1 MASLS
6 RRDFARL
13 AAAAS
18 LAPASLA
25 PRAAR
30 ADTPK
35 PVIIAEGGAAEERIE
50 DTRSALDLAINQGCD
65 FIQVDL
71 APTKD
76 GALVARRD
84 HEISASTNVASLPQF
99 ADRKTEKTVEGE
111 KIAGWFTEDF
121 TLAEL
126 KDLACRE
133 RSPDLRPQTIRF
145 DGKEP
150 VLSLADVLQI
160 ARVGCVRT
168 ARTIGVC
175 LGMRNTRYFAELD
188 LPIVDRL
195 VAQLAT
201 EGYVSGAAAIW
212 VQCAQPEAL
221 AAFGRASPI
230 RRMQIIEKGEGA
242 TGEVDA
248 GFAAMTTRD
257 GLAKLR
263 SDAEAIAPDQDL
275 LFDPAAALFPAPTTL
290 ALDAH
295 AADLQVFSRTA
306 RAQNAFL
313 PPALRRGNAKS
324 RGFQA
329 ARGDVDKLLLSLF
342 ANGVD
347 GVATDLPAAAVKARA
362 AAIEALR
369 RRRGP
374 G

>member
-1 MASLS
+1 MAQLT
-6 RRDFARL
+6 RRELGLL
-13 AAAAS
+13 AAAVS
-18 LAPASLA
+18 LAPG
-25 PRAAR
+25 AAR
-30 ADTPK
+30 PEEPLG

-84 HEISASTNVASLPQF
+84 HELSASTNVASLPQF

-111 KIAGWFTEDF
+111 KVAGWFTEDF

-126 KDLACRE
+126 KGLACRE
-133 RSPDLRPQTIRF
+133 PLPDLRPQTVRF

-150 VLSLADVLQI
+150 ILSLADVLQI

-175 LGMRNTRYFAELD
+175 VGMRNTRYFSDLD
-188 LPIVDRL
+188 MPIVDRL
-195 VAQLAT
+195 VAELAT
-201 EGYVSGAAAIW
+201 EGYVAEAAAIW

-221 AAFGRASPI
+221 AAFGRVSPI
-230 RRMQIIEKGEGA
+230 RRMQIIEKGDGA
-242 TGEVDA
+242 AGGVDA

-263 SDAEAIAPDQDL
+263 GDAEAIAPAEDL

-295 AADLQVFSRTA
+295 AAGLQVFSRTA
-306 RAQNAFL
+306 RSQNAFL

-324 RGFQA
+324 SGFQA
-329 ARGDVDKLLLSLF
+329 ARGDVDKLMLSLF
-342 ANGVD
+342 LNGVD
-347 GVATDLPAAAVKARA
+347 GLATDLPAAGVKARA
-362 AAIEALR
+362 AAVDALR
-369 RRRGP
+369 KRMSRHG
-374 G
+374 